1 LEKHCEYFMM
11 FLQEREDRLNRDLK
25 AVEEIRAELE
35 DLHAAWLWALSENRL
50 DLIEMGS
57 ACLAKF
63 YRLAGLLKEGEAAFD
78 LAVERVSSQPLPE
91 WRSLLVGLLVGQAG
105 LLNDRARHADAI
117 EAARRAVELAESLYD
132 VGNEAA
138 GYLEWG
144 QGLWRQS
151 DLTGSKVLLQ
161 KAIKLS
167 RLANSP
173 QFEAG
178 SQVTLGL
185 IHNSQGRISEALTC
199 FVGALLLY
207 QEMGDRHGESGALNR
222 LGTAYYTQGNLR
234 GADAYYEKALQI
246 FLEFGDRHGEG
257 RSLNNLGV
265 VAMGLGDLYR
275 AKDYFEQTLPITRE
289 SGDRG
294 GESAA
299 LSNLG
304 VVLHRLGAF
313 DQARIY
319 YERGLQLCREIGEWV
334 GELSNL
340 SNLGLL
346 AYHQDELDT
355 ALEIQQNVLH
365 KTQQGENPEIQS
377 MVWMRLGRVLAD
389 REILLDASEAYRKS
403 MTLRRELGRI
413 NPTLEPM
420 AGMVRVSMAM
430 GELDRA
436 RAMVED
442 ILTALDLPFS
452 SLMDSTDDPYWVY
465 LSCVLVL
472 RADRDPRALEILRQ
486 AYKTLQSQASL
497 IGDESLRNSFLE
509 NLPGNQALLKEW
521 ERETANSNEA

>member
-1 LEKHCEYFMM
+1 
-11 FLQEREDRLNRDLK
+11 LK
-25 AVEEIRAELE
+25 
-35 DLHAAWLWALSENRL
+35 
-50 DLIEMGS
+50 
-57 ACLAKF
+57 
-63 YRLAGLLKEGEAAFD
+63 
-78 LAVERVSSQPLPE
+78 SSPE
-91 WRSLLVGLLVGQAG
+91 WHSLLAGLLVGQAG

-117 EAARRAVELAESLYD
+117 EAARRAVELAELLSD

-151 DLTGSKVLLQ
+151 DLTGSQARLE

-167 RLANSP
+167 RLANLF

-185 IHNSQGRISEALTC
+185 IHNSQGRISEALSC
-199 FVGALLLY
+199 FERALLLY
-207 QEMGDRHGESGALNR
+207 REIGDRHGESGALNK
-222 LGTAYYTQGNLR
+222 LGTAYYSQGNLR
-234 GADAYYEKALQI
+234 GADTYYEKALQI
-246 FLEFGDRHGEG
+246 FLEFGDRRGEG
-257 RSLNNLGV
+257 LGLNNLGV

-289 SGDRG
+289 AGDRG
-294 GESAA
+294 GESAT

-304 VVLHRLGAF
+304 VVLHRLGDF
-313 DQARIY
+313 DQARNY
-319 YERGLQLCREIGEWV
+319 YQRALQLCWEIGEWV

-346 AYHQDELDT
+346 AYHQKELDT

-365 KTQQGENPEIQS
+365 MAQEGENPEIQS
-377 MVWMRLGRVLAD
+377 MVWVRIGRVLAD
-389 REILLDASEAYRKS
+389 RERLFDASEAYLKS
-403 MTLRRELGRI
+403 MSLRRELGRI
-413 NPTLEPM
+413 NLTLEPM
-420 AGMVRVSMAM
+420 AGMVRVSLAK

-436 RAMVED
+436 RDMVED

-472 RADRDPRALEILRQ
+472 RADRDPRAMEILRQ
-486 AYKTLQSQASL
+486 AYKTLQFQAGL
-497 IGDESLRNSFLE
+497 IGDESLRKSFLE
-509 NLPGNQALLKEW
+509 NLPGNRALLKEW